1 MSKRSWIGL
10 LVCVN
15 LTLLVGLVLA
25 TTSPRSAFA
34 QGTGL
39 AGNYLAVTGEIQDQY
54 DALYLLD
61 LKNFV
66 LHGFF
71 YDRGPRRLAYAHSRD
86 LNRDF
91 RANAK
96 D

>member
-1 MSKRSWIGL
+1 MSKRTWIGL
-10 LVCVN
+10 LACAN
-15 LTLLVGLVLA
+15 LALLVGIVLA
-25 TTSPRSAFA
+25 TTSPKTAMA

-39 AGNYLAVTGEIQDQY
+39 SGNYLAVTGEIQDQY

-66 LHGFF
+66 LHGFW
-71 YDRGPRRLAYAHSRD
+71 YDRGPRRLVYAHSRD

-91 RANAK
+91 RANARN
-96 D
+96 